1 MENSKNYEPLKA
13 LNSISQYAT
22 KEFIDHVA
30 DEYDA
35 GEAYI
40 ALVRQCNILQ
50 NAAIDMAAE
59 TGYAP
64 YEGKDKKKV
73 EGLFLEGI
81 ARILIYLN
89 LALFKYIETAN
100 DENSESD
107 ITYHIIQDISNLIAR
122 YIDFDAYTQAN
133 IQVDFSNEIGAYG
146 FAYKIYKD
154 LASKVDNYHL
164 STAFIKEIMEKYNYD
179 QMTSMMIFSLMVK
192 EDSLGED
199 SKYYNQEDD

>member
-22 KEFIDHVA
+22 KEFINHVA
-30 DEYDA
+30 DEYDP

-40 ALVRQCNILQ
+40 ALVRQCGILQ
-50 NAAIDMAAE
+50 NAAIDMATE
-59 TGYAP
+59 EGYGP

-81 ARILIYLN
+81 SRILIYLN

-100 DENSESD
+100 ENSESD
-107 ITYHIIQDISNLIAR
+107 ITYNIIQDISNLIAK
-122 YIDFDAYTQAN
+122 YIDFDAYTQAKV
-133 IQVDFSNEIGAYG
+133 QVDFSNEIGAYG

-154 LASKVDNYHL
+154 LAGKVDNYHL
-164 STAFIKEIMEKYNYD
+164 STAFIKEMIEKYNYD
-179 QMTSMMIFSLMVK
+179 QMTAMMIFSIMAK

-199 SKYYNQEDD
+199 SKYTGGYR